1 MPEKELQ
8 ANLMLADALGAKD
21 RPVLPDI
28 NTGNRSEM
36 VAWADILSM
45 IGHKNSRLYDL
56 LARDAVP
63 RSSGSRNSGR
73 TLLIELERERSRIAR
88 ELHAGAGQP
97 LAGMKLN
104 LEMLDDCAAVLPQA
118 GREALARLQT
128 LAEQAL
134 EQVRAVSH
142 NLHPP
147 DWQGLTTGDA
157 LRNLVQSSGL
167 MGRLEVEL
175 DIRPLPAEP
184 SHTVKIA
191 LYRCAQE
198 CISNVARHSGATRF
212 SLCLMANG
220 PTVELRLEDNGR
232 GFPLE
237 PSSSVNSSSGIGLLA
252 IREHTSALGGVCDIS
267 SAGSGVRIRVQ
278 LPLAGE

>member
-21 RPVLPDI
+21 RPVPPCI

-63 RSSGSRNSGR
+63 RSSGSRNAGR
-73 TLLIELERERSRIAR
+73 TILRELERERSRIAR

-97 LAGMKLN
+97 LAGIKLN

-134 EQVRAVSH
+134 EQIRAVSH
-142 NLHPP
+142 NLYPP
-147 DWQGLTTGDA
+147 DWQGLATGDA

-167 MGRLEVEL
+167 MGRLEVDL

-191 LYRCAQE
+191 IYRCAQE

-212 SLCLMANG
+212 SLSLMANG
-220 PTVELRLEDNGR
+220 PMVELRLEDNGR
-232 GFPLE
+232 GFPIE
-237 PSSSVNSSSGIGLLA
+237 PSSPGNSGNGIGLLA
-252 IREHTSALGGVCDIS
+252 IREHTGALGGVCDIS
-267 SAGSGVRIRVQ
+267 SGGNGVRICVQ
-278 LPLAGE
+278 LPLAGD

>member
-1 MPEKELQ
+1 
-8 ANLMLADALGAKD
+8 MLETD
-21 RPVLPDI
+21 
-28 NTGNRSEM
+28 RSEM
-36 VAWADILSM
+36 VAWADMLSR
-45 IGHKNSRLYDL
+45 IGQKNSRLYDL
-56 LARDAVP
+56 LARDSRHRNGAP
-63 RSSGSRNSGR
+63 RTSGQTIVR
-73 TLLIELERERSRIAR
+73 ELEQERSRIAR

-97 LAGMKLN
+97 LAGIKLN
-104 LEMLDDCAAVLPQA
+104 LEMLDGWSAALPEA

-157 LRNLVQSSGL
+157 LHYLVQTSGL
-167 MGRLEVEL
+167 MNRLNLEM
-175 DIRPLPAEP
+175 DIQPLALEP

-212 SLCLMANG
+212 ALSLTVVGDM
-220 PTVELRLEDNGR
+220 VELRVEDNGS
-232 GFPLE
+232 GFPEE
-237 PSSSVNSSSGIGLLA
+237 PSPGGKGIGLQSM
-252 IREHTSALGGVCDIS
+252 REHATALGGSCDIS
-267 SAGSGVRIRVQ
+267 SAADGVRICVR
-278 LPLAGE
+278 LPLAAD

>member
-1 MPEKELQ
+1 
-8 ANLMLADALGAKD
+8 ML
-21 RPVLPDI
+21 
-28 NTGNRSEM
+28 TEM
-36 VAWADILSM
+36 AAWADILSM

-63 RSSGSRNSGR
+63 RGAEPRNSGR
-73 TLLIELERERSRIAR
+73 AIVRELERERSRIAR

-97 LAGMKLN
+97 LAGIKLN
-104 LEMLDDCAAVLPQA
+104 LEMLDDCAAALPQA
-118 GREALARLQT
+118 GREALARLQI

-134 EQVRAVSH
+134 QQVRAVSH
-142 NLHPP
+142 NLYPP
-147 DWQGLTTGDA
+147 DWQGLTTSDA
-157 LRNLVQSSGL
+157 LRRLVESSGL
-167 MGRLEVEL
+167 IGRLEVEM
-175 DIRPLPAEP
+175 DIRPLPEEP

-212 SLCLMANG
+212 SLALMTTG
-220 PTVELRLEDNGR
+220 PVVELRLEDNGR

-237 PSSSVNSSSGIGLLA
+237 SSSSTGIGLQA
-252 IREHTSALGGVCDIS
+252 IREHTSALGGACDVS
-267 SAGSGVRIRVQ
+267 SNAEGVRIHIQ

>member
-1 MPEKELQ
+1 VPENQPQ
-8 ANLMLADALGAKD
+8 ANLML
-21 RPVLPDI
+21 
-28 NTGNRSEM
+28 TGM
-36 VAWADILSM
+36 AAWADILSM

-73 TLLIELERERSRIAR
+73 AIVRELERERSRIAR

-97 LAGMKLN
+97 LAGIKLN
-104 LEMLDDCAAVLPQA
+104 LEMLDDCAAALPQA

-157 LRNLVQSSGL
+157 LRFLVKSSGL
-167 MGRLEVEL
+167 MARLEVQL
-175 DIRPLPAEP
+175 DIRPLPEEP

-191 LYRCAQE
+191 IYRCAQE

-212 SLCLMANG
+212 CLSLFPLSPTANDPMVG
-220 PTVELRLEDNGR
+220 LRLEDNGR
-232 GFPLE
+232 GFPVG
-237 PSSSVNSSSGIGLLA
+237 PSASGPGIGSTGIGLQA
-252 IREHTSALGGVCDIS
+252 IREHTGALGGTCDIS
-267 SAGSGVRIRVQ
+267 SDSEGVRIRVQ